1 MEIDFL
7 KKILFKR
14 FLRRENERE
23 REQLNSWLLE
33 SEANKEL
40 LERLESKSFLQQAIG
55 ENNKELRQQEW
66 DKLQAL
72 TVKRKQTFA
81 GYWMRVAAAILLPVL
96 GGVLWLVK
104 ERANEAD
111 LQPVTVGQIQA
122 GSSKAIVELAGG
134 EQVYLTK
141 DTVVLLEQ
149 RGVQLVNKKDTVKL
163 SGGNAGEYHV
173 IRIPKGGE
181 YIARLEDGSIVHL
194 NADSELKVPAD
205 FGRTSREV
213 WLQGEGYFNVA
224 KDQNRQ
230 FTVHTDRADVTV
242 LGTEFDVRAYEEEND
257 VVTTLVNGSVEIC
270 SGDVSSRLQPGEQ
283 AQIIEPGEIKVE
295 KVDVYPYT
303 AWVKGRMVFVNERLE
318 KIMADLQRW
327 YDFEVFYTSQSIQNM
342 RFTIDI
348 LKYDDISKVLDLIER
363 MEKVSFTKRNRTI
376 VVNLK

>member
-14 FLRRENERE
+14 LLRRENERE

-72 TVKRKQTFA
+72 TVKRRQTFA

>member
-14 FLRRENERE
+14 LLRRENERE

-72 TVKRKQTFA
+72 TVKRRQTFA

-111 LQPVTVGQIQA
+111 LQSVTVGQIQA

>member
-14 FLRRENERE
+14 LLRRENERE

-72 TVKRKQTFA
+72 TVKRRQTFA

-163 SGGNAGEYHV
+163 SGGNVGEYHV

-283 AQIIEPGEIKVE
+283 AQIIESGEIKVE

>member
-72 TVKRKQTFA
+72 TVKRRQTFA

-111 LQPVTVGQIQA
+111 LQSVTVGQIQA

>member
-72 TVKRKQTFA
+72 TVKRRQTFA

-230 FTVHTDRADVTV
+230 FTVHTDKADITV
-242 LGTEFDVRAYEEEND
+242 LGTEFDVRVYEEEND

>member
-14 FLRRENERE
+14 LLRRENERE

-55 ENNKELRQQEW
+55 ENNKELRQQGW

-72 TVKRKQTFA
+72 TVKRRQTFA

-111 LQPVTVGQIQA
+111 LQSVTVGQIQA

-213 WLQGEGYFNVA
+213 WLHGEGYFNVA

-270 SGDVSSRLQPGEQ
+270 SGDVSSSLQPGEQ